1 MAVKKAATP
10 KKSSAPK
17 TAAPKKAAPKK
28 AAPKKATTKKSTS
41 KKSTMPAQATAKPAG
56 AKKAAAKKAPAIKL
70 SDAQTRVLGS
80 VQSASEAGYAG
91 GKGEGKILESLLK
104 KKLVK
109 RGKKVDGVGPLPGD
123 EGRPEVHRRA
133 RPGRGRPA
141 AEPRPGGDGR
151 PRASGHGLNP

>member
-1 MAVKKAATP
+1 MAVKKAAAP

-41 KKSTMPAQATAKPAG
+41 KKTTMPAQATAKPAG
-56 AKKAAAKKAPAIKL
+56 AKKVVAKKAPAIKL
-70 SDAQTRVLGS
+70 SDSQTRVLGS

-109 RGKKVDGVGPLPGD
+109 RGKKVDGS
-123 EGRPEVHRRA
+123 A
-133 RPGRGRPA
+133 RYLTTKAGQKFNTAAPAPAAVISPPSPA
-141 AEPRPGGDGR
+141 AEAT
-151 PRASGHGLNP
+151 ASPAPAATA